1 MDMIIKYENGQMTIH
16 MNAFFPTSQARLKK
30 LLKVVDMD
38 FEHRED
44 HIKLM
49 EQFFND
55 KVTELEEKK
64 VSSGKKALE
73 AKQKAS
79 DLSKVI
85 ESKKHP
91 NGVRLTKDEL
101 EKVKEDYKHMNAVYA
116 VYAGSLSTFNK
127 SVRQKEQFLKHLEIL
142 QQRK

>member
-116 VYAGSLSTFNK
+116 GSLSTFNK